1 MKTANKPA
9 EILKRIEGLE
19 AKKEAELTAITHK
32 IQESNAALTKAKA
45 EIKSATES
53 TDLTAYTNAK
63 AAAAEASNAIEMY
76 TARYA
81 MIERREYVTTKDS
94 NATIDAILQYE
105 ADIADEYIKE
115 IGPAVDTLKKA
126 HADYM
131 AAVKAAENTIAQW
144 TSRIHANYRS
154 ETTTYAD
161 GSNVSKTPVPVRNTP
176 YFGCKESAIV
186 AGFLD
191 KISDKIKSEK
201 E

>member
-81 MIERREYVTTKDS
+81 MIERREYVTQKDS
-94 NATIDAILQYE
+94 DATVDQLLAYEQAI
-105 ADIADEYIKE
+105 ATEYIE
-115 IGPAVDTLKKA
+115 TIGPAIDTLKKA

-131 AAVKAAENTIAQW
+131 TAVKAAENTIAEW
-144 TSRIHANYRS
+144 TGRIRANYRS

-176 YFGCKESAIV
+176 YLGCTESSIV

-191 KISDKIKSEK
+191 KIGDKIKSEK